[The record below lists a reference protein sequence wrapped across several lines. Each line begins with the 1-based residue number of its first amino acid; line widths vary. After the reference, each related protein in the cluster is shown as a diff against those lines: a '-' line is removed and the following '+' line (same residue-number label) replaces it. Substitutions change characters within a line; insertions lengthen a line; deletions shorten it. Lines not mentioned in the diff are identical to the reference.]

1 MAALDFFIRPAV
13 DDRYPMN
20 RSTLL
25 ALSAAER
32 TQRLGDLQSEIRS
45 RLSATQDPRDWRN
58 QVGMIVADLRRGGH
72 ELQRDGDSHTW
83 LGDRG
88 HLAVS
93 FCREGNTVL
102 DWQA

>member
-20 RSTLL
+20 RATLL

-32 TQRLGDLQSEIRS
+32 TQRLGELQSEIRT
-45 RLSATQDPRDWRN
+45 RLSAAEDARDWRN

-72 ELQRDGDSHTW
+72 ELQRDGDSHNW
-83 LGDRG
+83 LGQSG
-88 HLAVS
+88 HIAVS
-93 FCREGNTVL
+93 FCQAGNTVL

>member
-1 MAALDFFIRPAV
+1 MAALDFFIRPSV

-20 RSTLL
+20 RETLS
-25 ALSAAER
+25 ALGAAER
-32 TQRLGDLQSEIRS
+32 LRRLGDEQSEIRN
-45 RLSATQDPRDWRN
+45 RLAAFADPRDWRN
-58 QVGMIVADLRRGGH
+58 QVGMIVAELRRGGH
-72 ELQRDGDSHTW
+72 ELRRRGDSHTW
-83 LGDRG
+83 LGDSG